1 MSKIKTIPK
10 KDMYVLLLDD
20 AKEKSYRFSWFEDF
34 SNEYGQPKK
43 CNILTTHR
51 MDQLTTYADTNRDVL
66 IFVDPGE
73 LGSIGLHGK
82 EYKEDRQ
89 LYRWLENNPSRV
101 INVLFTI
108 PKTNYGDIQT
118 FTLENQIYDIS
129 YEDSRYYVDLLLLEW
144 LFNNNPLA
152 LFGKDVIGWQ
162 QVTDY
167 IPKLHE
173 PLVSAIC
180 EQLGIEGK
188 GVASKKKAISEYY
201 HNTWEMEM
209 KRRGVKGY

>member
-20 AKEKSYRFSWFEDF
+20 AKEDSYRFSWFEDF
-34 SNEYGQPKK
+34 SNEHGQPKK
-43 CNILTTHR
+43 CNLLTTR
-51 MDQLTTYADTNRDVL
+51 MIEQFIDYADTNRDVL
-66 IFVDPGE
+66 MFIDPGE
-73 LGSIGLHGK
+73 LGGVGIHGK
-82 EYKEDRQ
+82 EYKEDRE
-89 LYRWLENNPSRV
+89 LFKWLEDNPSRV

-108 PKTNYGDIQT
+108 PKNNYGDIQT
-118 FTLENQIYDIS
+118 FTLKHQINDINYDNAKFF
-129 YEDSRYYVDLLLLEW
+129 VGLLLLEW
-144 LFNNNPLA
+144 LFKNNPLA

-173 PLVSAIC
+173 PLVLAIC
-180 EQLGIEGK
+180 EQLGINGK
-188 GVASKKKAISEYY
+188 GVAGKKKAISEYY
-201 HNTWEMEM
+201 HNTWKMEM